1 MHMAKN
7 VAITQVSGNKI
18 RLL

>member
-7 VAITQVSGNKI
+7 VAITQVGK
-18 RLL
+18 